1 MKIEDCW
8 VSFVAAVIDRAVQDR
23 KEAQDKLLINPD
35 NDKAKETIRETGKFF
50 SSLWC
55 EELLEMSNVKTDGD
69 TIKEIIDEC

>member
-8 VSFVAAVIDRAVQDR
+8 ASFAAAVIDRAIQDR
-23 KEAQDKLLINPD
+23 KEAKDKLLINPD
-35 NDKAKETIRETGKFF
+35 NDKAQETIIETGKFF

-69 TIKEIIDEC
+69 TFKEIIDER

>member
-8 VSFVAAVIDRAVQDR
+8 VSFAAAVIDRAIQDR

>member
-8 VSFVAAVIDRAVQDR
+8 VSFAATVIDRAVQDR

>member
-8 VSFVAAVIDRAVQDR
+8 VSFAAAVIDRAVQDR

-35 NDKAKETIRETGKFF
+35 NDKAKEIIRETGKFF

>member
-8 VSFVAAVIDRAVQDR
+8 VSFAAAVIDRAVQDR

-35 NDKAKETIRETGKFF
+35 NDKAKKTIRETGKFF

>member
-8 VSFVAAVIDRAVQDR
+8 VSFAAAVIDRAVQDR
-23 KEAQDKLLINPD
+23 KEAQDKLLINSD

>member
-8 VSFVAAVIDRAVQDR
+8 ASFASAVIDRAIQDR
-23 KEAQDKLLINPD
+23 KEAKAKLLINPD
-35 NDKAKETIRETGKFF
+35 NDKAKETIRETGNFF

-69 TIKEIIDEC
+69 TIKEMIDER

>member
-8 VSFVAAVIDRAVQDR
+8 ASFAAAVIDRAIQDR

-35 NDKAKETIRETGKFF
+35 NDKAQEIIRETGKFF
-50 SSLWC
+50 SSLLC

-69 TIKEIIDEC
+69 TIKEIIDER